1 MPTATTLAS
10 VEKHLDEQALRQ
22 LLLAGRGLVSEL
34 DPDRVLG
41 RVLEV
46 AMEITG
52 ARYAALG
59 VLNRERTALE
69 RFISRGVDEATRERI
84 GDPPTGRGVLGV
96 LIDESRPLRLAD
108 VSAAPK
114 SFGFPAHHPTMRTF
128 LGVPIEIGGEPWGN
142 LYLTE
147 KAGGAE
153 FDQADEEAVGVLGE
167 WAAIAIGNARSVAAE
182 RLRLSMEA
190 AEQERMQ
197 WAREL
202 HDETLQGLA
211 ATRLMLVTATRR
223 AGGSV
228 PEGIDRAIKQVDHEI
243 AALRALI
250 SDLRPDSLDQHGIAA
265 ALRGLAERV
274 ESRVSGVQ
282 IEVLVGLPSRGRPP
296 RALEV
301 AIYRVAQESITNAL
315 RHGGAGRLEITLEK
329 SNTTY
334 ELTVIDDG
342 SGFDPERT
350 EFGFGIMGM
359 RERAE
364 LAGGTLVIDAASGRS
379 TRVVLRIPVGGLET
393 AD

>member
-1 MPTATTLAS
+1 

-22 LLLAGRGLVSEL
+22 LLLAGRGLVSDL

-114 SFGFPAHHPTMRTF
+114 SFGFPAHHPPMRTF

-211 ATRLMLVTATRR
+211 ATRLMLITATRR

>member
-1 MPTATTLAS
+1 

-114 SFGFPAHHPTMRTF
+114 SFGFPAHHPPMRTF

>member
-1 MPTATTLAS
+1 

>member
-1 MPTATTLAS
+1 

-96 LIDESRPLRLAD
+96 LVDEPRPLRLAD

-114 SFGFPAHHPTMRTF
+114 SFGFPAHHPPMRTF

-211 ATRLMLVTATRR
+211 ATRLMLITATRR

-274 ESRVSGVQ
+274 EGRVPGVQ
-282 IEVLVGLPSRGRPP
+282 IEVSVGLPSRGRPP

>member
-1 MPTATTLAS
+1 M
-10 VEKHLDEQALRQ
+10 EKHLDEQALRQ
-22 LLLAGRGLVSEL
+22 LLLAGRGLVSDL

-41 RVLEV
+41 RLLEV

-59 VLNRERTALE
+59 VLSRERTGLE

-96 LIDESRPLRLAD
+96 LVDEPRPLRLAD

-114 SFGFPAHHPTMRTF
+114 SFGFPAHHPPMRTF

-211 ATRLMLVTATRR
+211 ATRLMLITATRR

-250 SDLRPDSLDQHGIAA
+250 SDLRPDQLDQHGIAA

-274 ESRVSGVQ
+274 EGRVPGVQ
-282 IEVLVGLPSRGRPP
+282 IEVSVGLPSRGRPP

-315 RHGGAGRLEITLEK
+315 RHGGAGRLEVTLEE
-329 SNTTY
+329 SSTTY

-364 LAGGTLVIDAASGRS
+364 LAGGTLVIDAASGRP
-379 TRVVLRIPVGGLET
+379 TCVVLRIPVGGLET